1 MELELL
7 RYSKSVWGQKM
18 LVGVSWDLIWVP
30 VVAAL
35 LIIAAHQAIR
45 SVKRGTDRPDD

>member
-1 MELELL
+1 
-7 RYSKSVWGQKM
+7 M

-35 LIIAAHQAIR
+35 VIIAAHQLLR
-45 SVKRGTDRPDD
+45 LYKRNMQKTDHR

>member
-1 MELELL
+1 
-7 RYSKSVWGQKM
+7 M

-35 LIIAAHQAIR
+35 VIIAAHQLLR
-45 SVKRGTDRPDD
+45 LFKRNVQKTDLR

>member
-1 MELELL
+1 LEFL

-30 VVAAL
+30 VAAAL
-35 LIIAAHQAIR
+35 VIIAAHQLLRLSRQNTRKI
-45 SVKRGTDRPDD
+45 DDQ